1 MTLLFIEEKEV
12 NNCKIGVYES
22 EYYQLQITTDLE
34 TGYVNSAVKS
44 LIRSPFLPLITV
56 SKLDG
61 EYSVDISTS
70 GRGGLTVEDGKEII
84 KFMRAAID
92 TVMDINKIL
101 EI

>member
-1 MTLLFIEEKEV
+1 MTLLLIQEKEV
-12 NNCKIGVYES
+12 NDCSIKTYES
-22 EYYQLQITTDLE
+22 EYYQFQITTDLNTDYE
-34 TGYVNSAVKS
+34 NANVKS

-84 KFMRAAID
+84 KFMRVAID
-92 TVMDINKIL
+92 TVMDINKL
-101 EI
+101 LKL